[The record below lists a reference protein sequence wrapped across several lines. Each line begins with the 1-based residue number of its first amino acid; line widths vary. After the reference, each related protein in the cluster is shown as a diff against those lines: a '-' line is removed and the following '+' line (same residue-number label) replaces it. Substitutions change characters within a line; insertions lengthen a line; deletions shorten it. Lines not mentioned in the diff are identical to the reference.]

1 MPYFGCRF
9 GYFCRLAGSLSVVS
23 LLVLKGL
30 AVAQPAHGGRNAD
43 AIVPISAA
51 FCDDMKAH
59 HVLGPKAPVGCE
71 RLKLV
76 KFSYLGFDGVSHD
89 DGEIVVMDAVA
100 AHVLRIFASL
110 RKMRFPIAKARPMN
124 NFEGDDDA
132 SMRDN
137 NSSAFNDRNLTGGDT
152 LSLHAYGLAVDLNPV
167 QNPFLVRAGEVLKIA
182 PPAGAAYINRLNERP
197 AKRARPGMAEAAVRT
212 FADNG
217 FLIWGGYWDEPIDY
231 QHFQVSRKLAER
243 LATLRSSE
251 AAEVFNR
258 VVERFRTCQRKH
270 PANAM
275 PRPNCIMAADPATNG
290 SAKPSPHNHAA
301 ATWQG
306 RRARF

>member
-23 LLVLKGL
+23 LFVLNGL
-30 AVAQPAHGGRNAD
+30 AAAAPAQDRDAD

-51 FCDDMKAH
+51 SCEDMKAH
-59 HVLGPKAPVGCE
+59 HVLGPNAPVGCE

-76 KFSYLGFDGVSHD
+76 KFSYIGFDGVKHD
-89 DGEIVVMDAVA
+89 DGEMVVMDAVA
-100 AHVLRIFASL
+100 PHVLRIFVTL
-110 RKMRFPIAKARPMN
+110 RGMRFPIAKARSMN
-124 NFEGDDDA
+124 NFEGDDNA
-132 SMRDN
+132 SMREN
-137 NSSAFNDRNLTGGDT
+137 NSSAFNDRNLTGGES

-167 QNPFLVRAGEVLKIA
+167 QNPFLARSGDALKIA
-182 PPAGAAYINRLNERP
+182 PPAGAEYINRLSERP
-197 AKRARPGMAEAAVRT
+197 SKRARPGMAEAAVRT

-243 LATLRSSE
+243 LAKLRPSE

-258 VVERFRTCQRKH
+258 VVEVFRACQRKH

-275 PRPNCIMAADPATNG
+275 PRPSCVMAADPATNG
-290 SAKPSPHNHAA
+290 SARPSARSHTAA
-301 ATWQG
+301 VGNG
-306 RRARF
+306 RRSGLD

>member
-1 MPYFGCRF
+1 MPYIGCRL
-9 GYFCRLAGSLSVVS
+9 GYICRLAGSAILVSSLGLS
-23 LLVLKGL
+23 GL
-30 AVAQPAHGGRNAD
+30 AIAEPSQGGRNAD

-51 FCDDMKAH
+51 FCEDMKAH
-59 HVLGPKAPVGCE
+59 HVLGPNAPVGCE

-76 KFSYLGFDGVSHD
+76 KFSYIGFDDVRHD
-89 DGEIVVMDAVA
+89 DGEMVVMDAVA
-100 AHVLRIFASL
+100 SHVLRIFVNL
-110 RKMRFPIAKARPMN
+110 RNMRFPISKARPMN
-124 NFEGDDDA
+124 NFEGDDNA

-137 NSSAFNDRNLTGGDT
+137 NSSAFNDRNLTNGDSI
-152 LSLHAYGLAVDLNPV
+152 SLHAYGLAIDLNPV
-167 QNPFLVRAGEVLKIA
+167 QNPFLVPSGEVLKIA

-197 AKRARPGMAEAAVRT
+197 WKRSRPGMAEAAVKT

-231 QHFQVSRKLAER
+231 QHFQVSRKLAEQ
-243 LATLRSSE
+243 LAKLRSSE

-275 PRPNCIMAADPATNG
+275 PRPSCIMEADPASNG
-290 SAKPSPHNHAA
+290 TAKPSPHNHAA
-301 ATWQG
+301 AT
-306 RRARF
+306 R